1 MKNLTVKKLI
11 RIRVHIMVVIGCL
24 FYLASNAQVIPK
36 KIEGKPSYEETVEF
50 IKTNIA
56 PQFFNEGMDGGAPWW
71 LDKKGYKENK
81 YKIKGIKF
89 TDCVMEVQTEVT
101 QRVIGLGLE
110 FAKETHEIELFTTV
124 IDFSKVESISWV
136 SIGQTYCLIGLQFK
150 IKGLNKELK
159 MELPVGRIDCQ
170 QPIKWEE
177 LKDLKIFKA
186 FNHLRKMCG
195 APEPVEF

>member
-1 MKNLTVKKLI
+1 MKKLL
-11 RIRVHIMVVIGCL
+11 L
-24 FYLASNAQVIPK
+24 FYMFCLAFTISIAQVVPK
-36 KIEGKPSYEETVEF
+36 KIEGKPDYNETIEF

-56 PQFFNEGMDGGAPWW
+56 PRFFNEGMDGGAPWS
-71 LDKKGYKENK
+71 LNEKGYKENR
-81 YKIKGIKF
+81 YKIKGLKF
-89 TDCVMEVQTEVT
+89 TDCVMEVQTEVM
-101 QRVIGLGLE
+101 QEVIGLGLE
-110 FAKETHEIELFTTV
+110 LAKATHKIELFTTV

-136 SIGQTYCLIGLQFK
+136 SVGQTYCLIGLQFK
-150 IKGLNKELK
+150 IKGLNKEVK
-159 MELPVGRIDCQ
+159 IELPVGRIDCQ

>member
-1 MKNLTVKKLI
+1 MFCLVY
-11 RIRVHIMVVIGCL
+11 VI
-24 FYLASNAQVIPK
+24 SDAQVVPK

-56 PQFFNEGMDGGAPWW
+56 PPFFNQGMEGGAPWS
-71 LDKKGYKENK
+71 LDEKGYKEIW
-81 YKIKGIKF
+81 YKIKGLKF

-101 QRVIGLGLE
+101 QEVIGLSLE
-110 FAKETHEIELFTTV
+110 LAKATHKIELFNTL

-136 SIGQTYCLIGLQFK
+136 SVGQTYCLIGLQFK
-150 IKGLNKELK
+150 IKGLNKDVK
-159 MELPVGRIDCQ
+159 IELPVSRIDCQ